1 MRKYC
6 IGITAAL
13 LLSGPL
19 SATELSLEELRERSR
34 DCALFDGEGSYSGEA
49 LSVLWGD
56 LDIVFD
62 CAPPGGSEKQRF
74 SIYVVIDEDGEVSQ
88 ATVVPESEAA
98 RCIEKKALSR
108 VFPKPPF
115 ADYVLGISLT
125 L

>member
-1 MRKYC
+1 MKKYY

-19 SATELSLEELRERSR
+19 LATEFSLEELRERSR

-62 CAPPGGSEKQRF
+62 CAPPGGNKKQRF
-74 SIYVVIDEDGEVSQ
+74 SIYVVIDEHGEVSQ

-98 RCIEKKALSR
+98 QCIEEKARSR

-115 ADYVLGISLT
+115 ADYVLGISLS